1 MWSSKSLFAWQDRY
15 HSLTR
20 REQSSIIVGLVL
32 VLSFLLIYSVYFP
45 MNDRL
50 NRLESSVKIRE
61 DDLSE
66 LRTIVAQYKRLEKSR
81 EDSKGKGQVEDF
93 NLFSV
98 LEKLA
103 TKNGLMDKID
113 YMKPGSLQ
121 LDDHREEKWVEA
133 KFSQITLKEF
143 TSYLYDLQSFGK
155 GIYIKR
161 LFTRKEGEY
170 LNLILQPAV
179 VRTKSSNL

>member
-1 MWSSKSLFAWQDRY
+1 MGKMWNSRSLFAWQDRY

-20 REQSSIIVGLVL
+20 REQSFIIVGLVL
-32 VLSFLLIYSVYFP
+32 VLSFLLIYFVYRP
-45 MNDRL
+45 MDDRL
-50 NRLESSVKIRE
+50 NRLESSVKTKE

-66 LRTIVAQYKRLEKSR
+66 LRTIVAQYKRLEKN
-81 EDSKGKGQVEDF
+81 KGDGKEKSQGEDF

-103 TKNGLMDKID
+103 TKSGLMDKID

-121 LDDHREEKWVEA
+121 LDDSKEEKWVEA
-133 KFSQITLKEF
+133 KMSQMTLKEL
-143 TSYLYDLQSFGK
+143 TSYLYNLQSFGK

-161 LFTRKEGEY
+161 LFARKEGEY

-179 VRTKSSNL
+179 VRTK